1 MTTTIDDAPTAVL
14 APIPPFDPAASAN
27 SVRAGAPVHDVPRT
41 VRNRTDADVFALVGS
56 GVASLGLNWILYE
69 RILAFSGGVG
79 FFVCWYLLF
88 LCFYAGLTAIDGSRA
103 LVVDRLASAA
113 IHAGAVIAGLGLAT
127 AIIFTYVRG
136 HAPMGYINTYTTDAA
151 GAGPQDP
158 LSRGGFEHA
167 IVGSFIEVGMAV
179 AIILPLGV
187 GAAIY
192 TTEARGRVSRIV
204 KIIIEAM
211 TALPSIVA
219 GLFIY
224 STYIIALHQPKS
236 GFAATLALSV
246 EGLPIVARASDVVL
260 RVVPGGLREASLAL
274 GAPRWRTV
282 WSVLLP
288 AARPGLATALI
299 LAVARIIG
307 EGAPVLLVSGASTYF
322 NKNPFKGSMNSL
334 PLYILTAV
342 RSGEPQFV
350 VRGFGAASV
359 LLAIVLT
366 LFSVARRLARQKVG
380 SR

>member
-1 MTTTIDDAPTAVL
+1 MDPPTAVL
-14 APIPPFDPAASAN
+14 VPIPPSDSASPT
-27 SVRAGAPVHDVPRT
+27 SPPSHAPDVPRV
-41 VRNRTDADVFALVGS
+41 VRSRTDADIFALIGS
-56 GVASLGLNWILYE
+56 GFASLGLTWILYE
-69 RILAFSGGVG
+69 RVLAFSGGVG
-79 FFVCWYLLF
+79 FFVFWYLVF
-88 LCFYAGLTAIDGSRA
+88 LGFYTGLTAIDGTRA
-103 LVVDRLASAA
+103 LVTDRLASAVV
-113 IHAGAVIAGLGLAT
+113 HGGAVLAGLGLIT
-127 AIIFTYVRG
+127 AIVFTYARG
-136 HAPMGYINTYTTDAA
+136 YAPMGHLNTYTSDAA

-167 IVGSFIEVGMAV
+167 IVGSLIEVGLAI
-179 AIILPLGV
+179 AIILPIGV

-192 TTEARGRVSRIV
+192 TTEARGRVARVV

-224 STYIIALHQPKS
+224 SVYIIALHQPKS

-288 AARPGLATALI
+288 TARPGLATALI

-322 NKNPFKGSMNSL
+322 NKNPFKGTMNSL

-342 RSGEPQFV
+342 RSGEPKFI

-359 LLAIVLT
+359 LLAMVLI
-366 LFSVARRLARQKVG
+366 LFAIARRLARQKVG

>member
-1 MTTTIDDAPTAVL
+1 MTTTMPPPTVTPTL
-14 APIPPFDPAASAN
+14 PPAAPPPTRGTAARVEVDDFPRD
-27 SVRAGAPVHDVPRT
+27 VRQRT
-41 VRNRTDADVFALVGS
+41 TSDILTLVGS
-56 GVASLGLNWILYE
+56 GIGSLSLDWILFE
-69 RILAFSGGVG
+69 RVLPFSGGVG

-88 LCFYAGLTAIDGSRA
+88 LCFYAGLTALDGSRA
-103 LVVDRLASAA
+103 LIADRLASAA
-113 IHAGAVIAGLGLAT
+113 VHGGAAIAGLGLVT
-127 AIIFTYVRG
+127 AVVFTFSRG
-136 HAPMGYINTYTTDAA
+136 YAPMGHINSYTHDAA

-167 IVGSFIEVGMAV
+167 IVGSLIEVGMAI
-179 AIILPLGV
+179 AIIMPLGI

-192 TTEARGRVSRIV
+192 TTEARGRLPRIV
-204 KIIIEAM
+204 KIIVEAM

-224 STYIIALHQPKS
+224 STWIIAFHQPKS

-282 WSVLLP
+282 WNVLLP
-288 AARPGLATALI
+288 TARPGLATALI

-342 RSGEPQFV
+342 RSGEPKFI

-359 LLAIVLT
+359 LLALVLI
-366 LFSVARRLARQKVG
+366 LFAVARRLARQKTG

>member
-1 MTTTIDDAPTAVL
+1 MTSTLIAPPTPS
-14 APIPPFDPAASAN
+14 APALDRE
-27 SVRAGAPVHDVPRT
+27 SVDTPRV
-41 VRNRTDADVFALVGS
+41 VRSRTDADIFTLVGS
-56 GVASLGLNWILYE
+56 GAASLGLNWLLYE
-69 RILAFSGGVG
+69 RILPFSGGVG
-79 FFVCWYLLF
+79 FFVCWYLIF
-88 LCFYAGLTAIDGSRA
+88 LAFYAGLTAIDGSRA

-113 IHAGAVIAGLGLAT
+113 VHGGAALAGLALIT
-127 AIIFTYVRG
+127 AISFTYIRG
-136 HAPMGYINTYTTDAA
+136 YAPLGHLNTFTKDAA

-158 LSRGGFEHA
+158 LSHGGLEHA
-167 IVGSFIEVGMAV
+167 IVGSLIEVGMAI
-179 AIILPLGV
+179 AIIMPLGI

-192 TTEARGRVSRIV
+192 TTEARGRVARMVKVIV
-204 KIIIEAM
+204 EAM

-224 STYIIALHQPKS
+224 TTYVVALHQPKS
-236 GFAATLALSV
+236 GFAVTLALSV

-288 AARPGLATALI
+288 TARPGLATALI

-307 EGAPVLLVSGASTYF
+307 EGAPVILLSGASPYF
-322 NKNPFKGSMNSL
+322 NNNPFKSDMNSL
-334 PLYILTAV
+334 PLYILTAA
-342 RSGEPQFV
+342 RSGEPKFV

-359 LLAIVLT
+359 LLGLVLI
-366 LFSVARRLARQKVG
+366 LFVVARRLARQKTG

>member
-1 MTTTIDDAPTAVL
+1 MDVPTAVL
-14 APIPPFDPAASAN
+14 SPILPSDPPTSGRPPMPTD
-27 SVRAGAPVHDVPRT
+27 DVPRL
-41 VRNRTDADVFALVGS
+41 VRSRTDADIFALIGS
-56 GVASLGLNWILYE
+56 GVASLGLTWILYE
-69 RILAFSGGVG
+69 RVLAFSGGVG
-79 FFVCWYLLF
+79 FFVFWYLAF
-88 LCFYAGLTAIDGSRA
+88 LSFYAGLTAIDGTRA
-103 LVVDRLASAA
+103 LVTDRLASAVV
-113 IHAGAVIAGLGLAT
+113 HGGAVLAGLGLVT
-127 AIIFTYVRG
+127 AIVFTYARG
-136 HAPMGYINTYTTDAA
+136 YAPTGHINTYTSDAA

-167 IVGSFIEVGMAV
+167 IVGSLIEVGLAV

-246 EGLPIVARASDVVL
+246 EGLPIIARASDVVL

-288 AARPGLATALI
+288 TARPGLATALI

-322 NKNPFKGSMNSL
+322 NKNPFKGTMNSL

-342 RSGEPQFV
+342 RSGEPKFV

-359 LLAIVLT
+359 LLAIVLI
-366 LFSVARRLARQKVG
+366 LFAVARRLARQKVG

>member
-1 MTTTIDDAPTAVL
+1 MTVTASGPPDVRTAEYRELTVDVDAPDYGPRLIRSRT
-14 APIPPFDPAASAN
+14 SA
-27 SVRAGAPVHDVPRT
+27 DL
-41 VRNRTDADVFALVGS
+41 FALVGA
-56 GVASLGLNWILYE
+56 GIGSLAFDWLLYE

-79 FFVCWYLLF
+79 FVVCWYLTF
-88 LCFYAGLTAIDGSRA
+88 LCFYACLTMLDGTRA
-103 LVVDRLASAA
+103 MVGDRMASAA
-113 IHAGAVIAGLGLAT
+113 VHGGAVLAGLCLVT
-127 AIIFTYVRG
+127 AVVFTYSRG
-136 HAPMGYINTYTTDAA
+136 YAPLGHINTYTHDAA

-158 LSRGGFEHA
+158 LSHGGLEHA
-167 IVGSFIEVGMAV
+167 LVGSLIEVGMAI
-179 AIILPLGV
+179 AIILPLGI

-192 TTEARGRVSRIV
+192 TTEARGRVPKLV
-204 KIIIEAM
+204 KIIVEAM

-246 EGLPIVARASDVVL
+246 EGLPIVARAADVVL

-282 WSVLLP
+282 WTVILP
-288 AARPGLATALI
+288 TARPGLATALI

-322 NKNPFKGSMNSL
+322 NKNPFKGTMNSL

-342 RSGEPQFV
+342 RSGEPQYI

-359 LLAIVLT
+359 LLALVLI
-366 LFSVARRLARQKVG
+366 LFAVARRVARQKVG

>member
-1 MTTTIDDAPTAVL
+1 MPPRTTPAVERVEVRPAQWPGPTRIA
-14 APIPPFDPAASAN
+14 
-27 SVRAGAPVHDVPRT
+27 DVPRS
-41 VRNRTDADVFALVGS
+41 VRSRTDGDVFALVGS
-56 GVASLGLNWILYE
+56 GVASLGFTWIMYE
-69 RILAFSGGVG
+69 RVLPFSGGIG
-79 FFVCWYLLF
+79 FFVFWYVAF
-88 LCFYAGLTAIDGSRA
+88 LCFYTGLTAIDSGSRA
-103 LVVDRLASAA
+103 LVADRLASAA
-113 IHAGAVIAGLGLAT
+113 VHGGALLAGLGLVT
-127 AIIFTYVRG
+127 AIVFTYSRG
-136 HAPMGYINTYTTDAA
+136 YAPLGHLNTYTKDAA

-167 IVGSFIEVGMAV
+167 IVGSLIEVGLAI

-192 TTEARGRVSRIV
+192 TTEARGRIARMV
-204 KIIIEAM
+204 KIIVEAM

-219 GLFIY
+219 GLFVY
-224 STYIIALHQPKS
+224 STWIIAFHQPKS

-288 AARPGLATALI
+288 TARPGLATALI

-342 RSGEPQFV
+342 RSGEPKFV
-350 VRGFGAASV
+350 VRGFGAAAV
-359 LLAIVLT
+359 LLAMVLI
-366 LFSVARRLARQKVG
+366 LFAVARRLARQRVG

>member
-1 MTTTIDDAPTAVL
+1 MTTTWIAPPPVL
-14 APIPPFDPAASAN
+14 APDREVVDTPRV
-27 SVRAGAPVHDVPRT
+27 VRSRT
-41 VRNRTDADVFALVGS
+41 EGDLFALIGS
-56 GVASLGLNWILYE
+56 GAASLGLNWLLFE
-69 RILAFSGGVG
+69 RILPFTGVVG
-79 FFVCWYLLF
+79 FFVCWYLIF
-88 LCFYAGLTAIDGSRA
+88 LAFYAGLTAIDGSRA
-103 LVVDRLASAA
+103 LVADRLASAA
-113 IHAGAVIAGLGLAT
+113 VHGGAVLAGLGLIT
-127 AIIFTYVRG
+127 AIVFTYSRG
-136 HAPMGYINTYTTDAA
+136 YAPLGHPNSYFKDAA

-167 IVGSFIEVGMAV
+167 IVGSLIEVGMAI
-179 AIILPLGV
+179 AIVMPLGI

-192 TTEARGRVSRIV
+192 TTEARGRVARIV
-204 KIIIEAM
+204 KVIVEAM

-224 STYIIALHQPKS
+224 STWVIALHQPKS

-288 AARPGLATALI
+288 TARPGLATALI

-342 RSGEPQFV
+342 RSGEPKFII
-350 VRGFGAASV
+350 RGFGAASL
-359 LLAIVLT
+359 LLALVLI
-366 LFSVARRLARQKVG
+366 LFAVARRLARQKTG

>member
-1 MTTTIDDAPTAVL
+1 MTTTMPVPVITPEAGQSSLPPSPARGRPRDD
-14 APIPPFDPAASAN
+14 IPRV
-27 SVRAGAPVHDVPRT
+27 VRSRT
-41 VRNRTDADVFALVGS
+41 EGDLFALFGS
-56 GVASLGLNWILYE
+56 GVASLGLDWILYE
-69 RILAFSGGVG
+69 RVLAFSGGVG

-88 LCFYAGLTAIDGSRA
+88 LSFYACLTAIEGTRA
-103 LVVDRLASAA
+103 LVLDRMASALVHGGA
-113 IHAGAVIAGLGLAT
+113 VLAGAGLVT
-127 AIIFTYVRG
+127 AIVFTYARG
-136 HAPMGYINTYTTDAA
+136 YAPLGHLNTYTTDAA

-167 IVGSFIEVGMAV
+167 IVGSLIEVGMAI

-192 TTEARGRVSRIV
+192 TTEARGRVARIV
-204 KIIIEAM
+204 KIIVEAM

-219 GLFIY
+219 GLFVY
-224 STYIIALHQPKS
+224 STYIISFHQPKS

-288 AARPGLATALI
+288 TARPGLATALI

-342 RSGEPQFV
+342 RSGEPKFI

-359 LLAIVLT
+359 LLALVLI
-366 LFSVARRLARQKVG
+366 LFAVARRLARQRVG

>member
-1 MTTTIDDAPTAVL
+1 MTTTMPPPTVAPPTVAPPRSPDALPHVLVDDFPR
-14 APIPPFDPAASAN
+14 D
-27 SVRAGAPVHDVPRT
+27 VRQRT
-41 VRNRTDADVFALVGS
+41 TSDILALVGS
-56 GVASLGLNWILYE
+56 AIGSLALDWILYE
-69 RILAFSGGVG
+69 RILPFSGGVG
-79 FFVCWYLLF
+79 FFVCWYLMF
-88 LCFYAGLTAIDGSRA
+88 LCFYAGLTALDGSRA
-103 LVVDRLASAA
+103 IIADRLASAA
-113 IHAGAVIAGLGLAT
+113 VHGGAAIAGLGLVT
-127 AIIFTYVRG
+127 AVVFTFARG
-136 HAPMGYINTYTTDAA
+136 YAPLGHINSYTHDAA

-158 LSRGGFEHA
+158 LNRGGFEHA
-167 IVGSFIEVGMAV
+167 IVGSFIEVGMAI
-179 AIILPLGV
+179 AIIMPLGI

-192 TTEARGRVSRIV
+192 TTEARGRLPRIV
-204 KIIIEAM
+204 KIIVEAM

-224 STYIIALHQPKS
+224 STYIIAVHQPKS

-282 WSVLLP
+282 WNVLLP
-288 AARPGLATALI
+288 TARPGLATALI

-342 RSGEPQFV
+342 RSGEPKFI

-359 LLAIVLT
+359 LLALVLI
-366 LFSVARRLARQKVG
+366 LFALARRVARQRTG

>member
-1 MTTTIDDAPTAVL
+1 VTSTIPSYDVAAAGSGTAPDEAVHEAVDTPRFIRQRTTGDVL
-14 APIPPFDPAASAN
+14 
-27 SVRAGAPVHDVPRT
+27 
-41 VRNRTDADVFALVGS
+41 ALVGS
-56 GVASLGLNWILYE
+56 GIASFSLDWIVYE

-88 LCFYAGLTAIDGSRA
+88 LAFYAGLTMLDGTRA
-103 LVVDRLASAA
+103 LVADRLASAA
-113 IHAGAVIAGLGLAT
+113 VHGGALLSALGLVT
-127 AIIFTYVRG
+127 AVVFTYARG
-136 HAPMGYINTYTTDAA
+136 YAPMGHVNTYLHDAA

-167 IVGSFIEVGMAV
+167 IVGSIIEVGIAV

-192 TTEARGRVSRIV
+192 TTEARGRVPRVVKVIV
-204 KIIIEAM
+204 EAM

-224 STYIIALHQPKS
+224 STWIIAFHQPKS

-282 WSVLLP
+282 WTVLLP
-288 AARPGLATALI
+288 TARPGLATALI

-322 NKNPFKGSMNSL
+322 NKNPFKGTMNSL

-342 RSGEPQFV
+342 RSGEPKFI

-359 LLAIVLT
+359 LLAMVLI
-366 LFSVARRLARQKVG
+366 LFAVARRIARQKVG

>member
-1 MTTTIDDAPTAVL
+1 MTTTTDAPTAVV
-14 APIPPFDPAASAN
+14 APIPPFDPSTAARPA
-27 SVRAGAPVHDVPRT
+27 APVDDVPRS
-41 VRNRTDADVFALVGS
+41 VRNRTDGDVFALVGS
-56 GVASLGLNWILYE
+56 GIASLGLNWILYE

-88 LCFYAGLTAIDGSRA
+88 LCFYAGLTAIDGTRA

-113 IHAGAVIAGLGLAT
+113 IHAGAVMAGLGLAT
-127 AIIFTYVRG
+127 AIIFTYTRG
-136 HAPMGYINTYTTDAA
+136 YAPMGHLNTYTTDAA

-192 TTEARGRVSRIV
+192 TTEARGRVPRIV

-224 STYIIALHQPKS
+224 STYIIAFHQPKS

-288 AARPGLATALI
+288 TARPGLATALI

-342 RSGEPQFV
+342 RSGEPKFV

-359 LLAIVLT
+359 LLAIVLI
-366 LFSVARRLARQKVG
+366 LFAVARRLARQKVG

>member
-1 MTTTIDDAPTAVL
+1 MTATMPPPTVSPPL
-14 APIPPFDPAASAN
+14 APPPAPPAPPAAQLAVVVDDFPRD
-27 SVRAGAPVHDVPRT
+27 VRQRT
-41 VRNRTDADVFALVGS
+41 TSDILALVGS
-56 GVASLGLNWILYE
+56 GVGSLALDWILYE
-69 RILAFSGGVG
+69 RVLPFSGGVG
-79 FFVCWYLLF
+79 FFLCWFTLF
-88 LCFYAGLTAIDGSRA
+88 LCFYAGLTSLDGSRA
-103 LVVDRLASAA
+103 LIADRIASAA
-113 IHAGAVIAGLGLAT
+113 IHGGAVIAGLGLVT
-127 AIIFTYVRG
+127 AVVFTYARG
-136 HAPMGYINTYTTDAA
+136 GAVMGHLNTYTQDAA

-158 LSRGGFEHA
+158 LTRGGFEHA
-167 IVGSFIEVGMAV
+167 IVGSLIEVGMAI
-179 AIILPLGV
+179 AIIMPLGI

-192 TTEARGRVSRIV
+192 TTEARGRLPRIV
-204 KIIIEAM
+204 KIIVEAM

-224 STYIIALHQPKS
+224 STWIIAFHQPKS

-282 WSVLLP
+282 WNVLLP
-288 AARPGLATALI
+288 TARPGLATALI

-322 NKNPFKGSMNSL
+322 NTNPFKGSMNSL

-342 RSGEPQFV
+342 RSGEPKFI

-359 LLAIVLT
+359 LLALVLI
-366 LFSVARRLARQKVG
+366 LFAIARRLARQRTG

>member
-1 MTTTIDDAPTAVL
+1 MTTTMDAPTTVL
-14 APIPPFDPAASAN
+14 APIPPSGPVSSTTPPAHAA
-27 SVRAGAPVHDVPRT
+27 DVPRV
-41 VRNRTDADVFALVGS
+41 VRSRTDSDVFALIGS
-56 GVASLGLNWILYE
+56 GVASLGLSWILYE
-69 RILAFSGGVG
+69 RVLAFSGGVG
-79 FFVCWYLLF
+79 FFVFWYLVF

-103 LVVDRLASAA
+103 LVTDRLASAVV
-113 IHAGAVIAGLGLAT
+113 HGGAVLAGLGLIT
-127 AIIFTYVRG
+127 AIAFTYARG
-136 HAPMGYINTYTTDAA
+136 YAPMGHPNTYTSDAA

-167 IVGSFIEVGMAV
+167 IVGSLIEVGLAV
-179 AIILPLGV
+179 AIILPIGV

-192 TTEARGRVSRIV
+192 TTEARGRVARVV

-288 AARPGLATALI
+288 TARPGLATALI

-322 NKNPFKGSMNSL
+322 NKNPFKGTMNSL

-342 RSGEPQFV
+342 RSGEPKFIE
-350 VRGFGAASV
+350 RGFGAASV
-359 LLAIVLT
+359 LLALVLI
-366 LFSVARRLARQKVG
+366 LFAIARRLARQRVG

>member
-1 MTTTIDDAPTAVL
+1 M
-14 APIPPFDPAASAN
+14 
-27 SVRAGAPVHDVPRT
+27 
-41 VRNRTDADVFALVGS
+41 
-56 GVASLGLNWILYE
+56 
-69 RILAFSGGVG
+69 
-79 FFVCWYLLF
+79 
-88 LCFYAGLTAIDGSRA
+88 
-103 LVVDRLASAA
+103 
-113 IHAGAVIAGLGLAT
+113 
-127 AIIFTYVRG
+127 
-136 HAPMGYINTYTTDAA
+136 
-151 GAGPQDP
+151 
-158 LSRGGFEHA
+158 
-167 IVGSFIEVGMAV
+167 
-179 AIILPLGV
+179 PLGI

-192 TTEARGRVSRIV
+192 TTEARGRLPRIV
-204 KIIIEAM
+204 KIIVEAM

-224 STYIIALHQPKS
+224 STWIIAFHQPKS

-282 WSVLLP
+282 WNVLLP
-288 AARPGLATALI
+288 TARPGLATALI

-322 NKNPFKGSMNSL
+322 NTNPFKGSMNSL

-342 RSGEPQFV
+342 RSGEPKFI

-359 LLAIVLT
+359 LLALVFI
-366 LFSVARRLARQKVG
+366 LFGIARRLARQRTG

>member
-1 MTTTIDDAPTAVL
+1 MTTTMPPPTVTMPPAPSPPPTRTALPHV
-14 APIPPFDPAASAN
+14 AIEDFPRD
-27 SVRAGAPVHDVPRT
+27 VRHRT
-41 VRNRTDADVFALVGS
+41 TSDILALVGS
-56 GVASLGLNWILYE
+56 AVASLALDWIVYE
-69 RILAFSGGVG
+69 RLLPLSGGVG
-79 FFVCWYLLF
+79 FFVCWYVLF
-88 LCFYAGLTAIDGSRA
+88 LCLYAALTALDGGSRA
-103 LVVDRLASAA
+103 LIADRIASAVV
-113 IHAGAVIAGLGLAT
+113 HGGAAIAGLGLVT
-127 AIIFTYVRG
+127 AVVFTYARG
-136 HAPMGYINTYTTDAA
+136 YAPMGHSNTYLHDAA

-158 LSRGGFEHA
+158 LSKGGFEHA
-167 IVGSFIEVGMAV
+167 IVGSFIEVGMAI
-179 AIILPLGV
+179 AIIMPLGI

-192 TTEARGRVSRIV
+192 TTEARGRLPRLVKVIV
-204 KIIIEAM
+204 EAM

-219 GLFIY
+219 GLFVY
-224 STYIIALHQPKS
+224 STYIIAFHQPKS

-282 WSVLLP
+282 WNVLLP
-288 AARPGLATALI
+288 TARPGLATALI

-342 RSGEPQFV
+342 RSGEPKFI
-350 VRGFGAASV
+350 VRGFGAAAV
-359 LLAIVLT
+359 LLALVLI
-366 LFSVARRLARQKVG
+366 LFAVARRLARQRVG